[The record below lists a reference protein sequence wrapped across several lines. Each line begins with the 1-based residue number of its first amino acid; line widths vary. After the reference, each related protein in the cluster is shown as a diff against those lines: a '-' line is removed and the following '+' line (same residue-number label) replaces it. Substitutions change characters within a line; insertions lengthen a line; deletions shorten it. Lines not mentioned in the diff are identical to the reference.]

1 MKLVYQAVS
10 LAVSF
15 ATLGYVPNTVLAAPR
30 IPEPLLNS
38 SAIYCTDTWNGSFN
52 PQRAEVGSNVNVVT
66 EHIYDKLIEFDP
78 NENRLIPSLAE
89 RFEVSEDGLLITFH
103 LRKDVEFQHTNW
115 FTPTR
120 KMNAE
125 DVVFSL
131 NRMMNKEFEL
141 PELSEEQQETL
152 RRYHINHEIAERTYF
167 PYFESV
173 RLEESIKAVSII
185 DDNTVQIELWQKSPT
200 ILEHLSS
207 QHAVILSKE
216 YALQLNADDNLQ
228 QLARLPV
235 GTGSYQLEN
244 YAQND
249 FARLKANS
257 YYWREQPEIT
267 NMVVDFASSSTGRMA
282 KFLNGECDILAF
294 PEPSQMPI
302 LKKQKSRIIENEG
315 ANLAFLAFNT
325 ERETMKNALLRRK
338 IAESINRKRLL
349 KTLFYDTAKIADSV
363 LPYAISHQ
371 INSKSYPYQ
380 PEPISKKLRKSDR
393 FSLWVVDEKKV
404 YNSHPVK
411 MAELIRSDLAKVGI
425 RLNIRKVSRAYLVQQ
440 IANNTADYDLILDGW
455 LANNFQADDFFRPI
469 LSCQSVNSITNLS
482 NWCSPAFDA
491 LLDSAKSL
499 PDGDA
504 KNGLYEFAQ
513 DLLEKEMPVLPLVS
527 VDRIVVTTDKIDNLS
542 ISRFGHVNLA
552 KLKLKY
558 NVGNE

>member
-15 ATLGYVPNTVLAAPR
+15 VTLGYVPNTVLAAPR

-52 PQRAEVGSNVNVVT
+52 PQRAEVGSNINVVT
-66 EHIYDKLIEFDP
+66 EQIYDKLIEFDP
-78 NENRLIPSLAE
+78 VENRIIPSLAE
-89 RFEVSEDGLLITFH
+89 RFEVSDDGLVITFH
-103 LRKDVEFQHTNW
+103 LRKDVEFQHTKW

-131 NRMMNKEFEL
+131 NRMMNKDFEL

-152 RRYHINHEIAERTYF
+152 QRYHINLEIAERTYF

-173 RLEESIKAVSII
+173 HLEESVKKVTML
-185 DDNTVQIELWQKSPT
+185 DNNTVQIELISPNPA
-200 ILEHLSS
+200 ILGHLSS
-207 QHAVILSKE
+207 QYAVILSKE

-228 QLARLPV
+228 QLAQLPI
-235 GTGSYQLEN
+235 GTGAYQLEN

-249 FARLKANS
+249 FARLRANT
-257 YYWREQPEIT
+257 YYWGEKPQIT
-267 NMVVDFASSSTGRMA
+267 NIVVDFASSSTGRMA
-282 KFLNGECDILAF
+282 KFLNSECDILAF
-294 PEPSQMPI
+294 PEPSQMSI
-302 LKKQKSRIIENEG
+302 LKKQKNRIIENEG

-325 ERETMKNALLRRK
+325 KQEIMQNVLLRRK
-338 IAESINRKRLL
+338 IAEAINRKRLL
-349 KTLFYDTAKIADSV
+349 KILFYDTAKIADSV

-371 INSKSYPYQ
+371 QNNKSYPYQ
-380 PEPISKKLRKSDR
+380 PEPISKKLRKSNH
-393 FSLWVVDEKKV
+393 FNLWVVDEKKV

-425 RLNIRKVSRAYLVQQ
+425 SLDIRKVSRAYLAQQ
-440 IANNTADYDLILDGW
+440 IANHTADYDLILDGW
-455 LANNFQADDFFRPI
+455 LANNFEADDFFRPI

-482 NWCSPAFDA
+482 NWCNHEFDS

-513 DLLEKEMPVLPLVS
+513 VLLEKEIPILPLIN
-527 VDRIVVTTDKIDNLS
+527 VDRIIVAKDKIENLS
-542 ISRFGHVNLA
+542 ISRFGHINLA
-552 KLKLKY
+552 KLKLKN
-558 NVGNE
+558 NVENE